1 MLATELVGKTK
12 QELKDLLLL
21 NTQKYRFDDTIIGGS
36 FTFIY
41 DMFKETDNVLI
52 EKQIFWEMVLQG
64 LFGFD
69 EDTIN
74 TLTTE
79 IGAFEFINIC
89 EEHLAARKEV
99 ELFTSMYNTYYAKQ
113 ESVGTL
119 LRTVLNSFVDDL
131 GNIQPEEIN
140 KIMSELNLNLNQL
153 PDFIKNSVK

>member
-41 DMFKETDNVLI
+41 DMFTETDNVLI